1 MSEAKTSNWA
11 NGDANTGLTNALSEL
26 EANAVTEK
34 FPTSLQMCAKTLATL
49 KEQCSCCRENPK
61 PFNFDPSVSIL
72 VSNPVSKS
80 ARVDSLVRHVLTA
93 SNALS

>member
-34 FPTSLQMCAKTLATL
+34 FATSMQMCAKTTLAIL
-49 KEQCSCCRENPK
+49 KEQSGQKASGSP
-61 PFNFDPSVSIL
+61 IQ
-72 VSNPVSKS
+72 
-80 ARVDSLVRHVLTA
+80 ALTRPNTA
-93 SNALS
+93 

>member
-34 FPTSLQMCAKTLATL
+34 FATALQRCAKTLAIL
-49 KEQCSCCRENPK
+49 KEQSGQKASGSP
-61 PFNFDPSVSIL
+61 IQ
-72 VSNPVSKS
+72 
-80 ARVDSLVRHVLTA
+80 ALTRPNTA
-93 SNALS
+93 